1 VIIPALVFILSNAQ
15 VSWQIITRYHQWGA
29 GYTSAAW
36 QRSTT
41 LQALQALP
49 PDIPVITNETAAV
62 LLLAD
67 RPAYDF
73 CGPTYDP
80 NWPCIQLGEFRYG
93 DLPGDETQR
102 IFREEEAALVIFYPY
117 CARREQAWSAGTLAQ
132 LESLTQGLLIHLSS
146 CDGAIF
152 FYPAP

>member
-29 GYTSAAW
+29 GYTGAAW
-36 QRSTT
+36 QRSAT

-49 PDIPVITNETAAV
+49 PDIPIITNETAAV

-80 NWPCIQLGEFRYG
+80 NWPCIQPASSVTAICQAMSQRILRRKAVG
-93 DLPGDETQR
+93 DLLSVLCG
-102 IFREEEAALVIFYPY
+102 
-117 CARREQAWSAGTLAQ
+117 
-132 LESLTQGLLIHLSS
+132 GLS
-146 CDGAIF
+146 
-152 FYPAP
+152 